1 MKKSFSFR
9 TEAVSYVSDLLLT
22 LSPNSALTMTIVVEK
37 SGDCYVLSAIDVLSG
52 DTEMQEFSKELQSI
66 YEEELLDGSSHLR

>member
-9 TEAVSYVSDLLLT
+9 TEAVSYVSDLLLS
-22 LSPNSALTMTIVVEK
+22 LNPNSALTTTIIVEK
-37 SGDCYVLSAIDVLSG
+37 SGDCSVTSVIDVLSG

-66 YEEELLDGSSHLR
+66 YEREQDG